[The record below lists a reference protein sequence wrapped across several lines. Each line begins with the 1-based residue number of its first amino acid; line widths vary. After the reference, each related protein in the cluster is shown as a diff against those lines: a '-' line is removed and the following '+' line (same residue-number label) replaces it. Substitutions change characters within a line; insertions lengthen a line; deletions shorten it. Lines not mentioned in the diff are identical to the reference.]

1 LNGYAPPFRTFLNS
15 PYAVAPGTVAV
26 LGCGAGHECMLFAS
40 RGFRVVGI
48 DFAPSAIAITRAK
61 FGEAGILEKTGF
73 VLNKDIFDL
82 HEHYGKFDY
91 VVEHTCFCAI
101 HPSRRPS
108 YALSVQNLLKVGGK
122 LIALWWLLDK
132 PGGPPF
138 AVDRHEIF
146 ALFKNNFT
154 FDIVYEPHDSVPGRS
169 GHELFTV
176 MTRTS

>member
-1 LNGYAPPFRTFLNS
+1 
-15 PYAVAPGTVAV
+15 
-26 LGCGAGHECMLFAS
+26 MLFAS

-48 DFAPSAIAITRAK
+48 DFAPSAIALTKNK
-61 FGEAGILEKTGF
+61 FAQVGILDKTGF
-73 VLNKDIFDL
+73 VLQSDIFDL
-82 HEHYGKFDY
+82 HEHAGKFDY

-108 YALSVQNLLKVGGK
+108 YALTVQSLLKVGGK

-132 PGGPPF
+132 LGGPPF

-146 ALFKNNFT
+146 TLFKDNFS
-154 FDIVYEPHDSVPGRS
+154 FDIVYEPQDSVTGRA

-176 MTRTS
+176 MTRVQ